1 MLTVTNPVEIDQQ
14 EVSSLVGTLK
24 SLSLGSIVKIALL
37 IVVLVVVV
45 KLLCRLFDRGLER
58 SHIDRSLY
66 GFLRAGCRILLYFIA
81 VTIVAS
87 SLNVD
92 VTSLIALFSVA
103 GLALSLA
110 LQGALSNLA
119 GGIVI
124 LTTKPLHA
132 GDYVSIGDSEG
143 FVEEI
148 GMTYTQLMTFDRRT
162 IFIPN
167 STVTSSN
174 IINYTMDGKR
184 RVEIEVSASY
194 DADIDHVM
202 AVLREALDTVGNFC
216 QEPPYFIHVKGY
228 GESAVEYSVR
238 AYCSSEDY
246 WNQYYAL
253 MEEIKRSFDRNGIQ
267 MTYPHV
273 NVHMVPP
280 KGQ

>member
-24 SLSLGSIVKIALL
+24 SLSLGAIIKIVLL
-37 IVVLVVVV
+37 IVVLVVLV
-45 KLLCRLFDRGLER
+45 KLLCRLFDRFLER
-58 SHIDRSLY
+58 SRIDRSLY

-87 SLNVD
+87 NLSID
-92 VTSLIALFSVA
+92 VTSLIALLSVA

-132 GDYVSIGDSEG
+132 GDYVSIGDNEG

-148 GMTYTQLMTFDRRT
+148 GMTYTRLMTFDRRT

-167 STVTSSN
+167 STVSSAN
-174 IINYTMDGKR
+174 IINYTIDGKR
-184 RVEIEVSASY
+184 RVEIEVTASY
-194 DADIDHVM
+194 DADIDLVLG
-202 AVLREALDTVGNFC
+202 ALREALDTVGNFC
-216 QEPPYFIHVKGY
+216 EDPPYFIHVNGY
-228 GESAVEYSVR
+228 GESAIEYSVR
-238 AYCSSEDY
+238 AYCKAEDY
-246 WNQYYAL
+246 WDQYFAL
-253 MEEIKRSFDRNGIQ
+253 MEEIKRTFDRNEIE
-267 MTYPHV
+267 MTYPHL
-273 NVHMVPP
+273 NVHIEPN
-280 KGQ
+280 K

>member
-14 EVSSLVGTLK
+14 EVSSLVGVLK
-24 SLSLGSIVKIALL
+24 SLSLSSIIKIVLL
-37 IVVLVVVV
+37 IVVLVVLV
-45 KLLCRLFDRGLER
+45 KLLCRLFDRFLER
-58 SHIDRSLY
+58 SRIDRSLY
-66 GFLRAGCRILLYFIA
+66 GFLRAGCRILLCFVA

-87 SLNVD
+87 SLNID
-92 VTSLIALFSVA
+92 VTSLIALLSVA

-174 IINYTMDGKR
+174 IVNYTMDGKR

-194 DADIDHVM
+194 DADIDQVKT
-202 AVLREALDTVGNFC
+202 ALRDALDTVGGFY
-216 QEPPYFIHVKGY
+216 EDPPYFIHVKGY
-228 GESAVEYSVR
+228 GESAIEYSVR
-238 AYCSSEDY
+238 AYCKGDDY
-246 WNQYYAL
+246 WEQYYAL
-253 MEEIKRSFDRNGIQ
+253 LEEIKRTFDKNGIP
-267 MTYPHV
+267 MTYPHL
-273 NVHMVPP
+273 NVHIQPT
-280 KGQ
+280 K

>member
-1 MLTVTNPVEIDQQ
+1 MAD
-14 EVSSLVGTLK
+14 
-24 SLSLGSIVKIALL
+24 GSIILDIEARDAG
-37 IVVLVVVV
+37 LVQTLARARQYAAQTATGMAQLAAAILHTGSV
-45 KLLCRLFDRGLER
+45 
-58 SHIDRSLY
+58 SNSTS
-66 GFLRAGCRILLYFIA
+66 RAGCRILLCFVA

-87 SLNVD
+87 SLNID
-92 VTSLIALFSVA
+92 VTSLIALLSVA

-174 IINYTMDGKR
+174 IVNYTMDGKR

-194 DADIDHVM
+194 DADIDRVKT
-202 AVLREALDTVGNFC
+202 ALREALDTVGGFY
-216 QEPPYFIHVKGY
+216 EDPPYFIHVKGY
-228 GESAVEYSVR
+228 GESAIEYSVR
-238 AYCSSEDY
+238 AYCKGDDY
-246 WNQYYAL
+246 WEQYYAL
-253 MEEIKRSFDRNGIQ
+253 LEEIKRTFDKNGIP
-267 MTYPHV
+267 MTYPHL
-273 NVHMVPP
+273 NVHIQPT
-280 KGQ
+280 K

>member
-14 EVSSLVGTLK
+14 EVSSLVGTIK
-24 SLSLGSIVKIALL
+24 NLSLGSIIKILLL
-37 IVVLVVVV
+37 IVVLTVLI
-45 KLLCRLFDRGLER
+45 KLLCRVFERFLER
-58 SHIDRSLY
+58 SRIDRSLY
-66 GFLRAGCRILLYFIA
+66 GFLRAGCRILLCFVA

-87 SLNVD
+87 SLNID
-92 VTSLIALFSVA
+92 VTSLIALLSVA

-143 FVEEI
+143 FVKEI

-174 IINYTMDGKR
+174 IVNYTMDGKR
-184 RVEIEVSASY
+184 RVEIAVSASY
-194 DADIDHVM
+194 DADIDWVM
-202 AVLREALDTVGNFC
+202 TALRKAVDTVGGFY
-216 QEPPYFIHVKGY
+216 EDPPYFIHVNSY
-228 GESAVEYSVR
+228 GDSAVEYSVR
-238 AYCSSEDY
+238 VYCKAEEY
-246 WNQYYAL
+246 WDQHFAL
-253 MEEIKRSFDRNGIQ
+253 MEEIKRTFDKNGIQ
-267 MTYPHV
+267 MTYPHL
-273 NVHMVPP
+273 NVHIEPT
-280 KGQ
+280 K